1 MYDIYIYG
9 HYPQL
14 NHIVDARTLVGDV
27 NWMSRVPLDA
37 LDELTRRSRK
47 ARDGLNMTSQQNIGS
62 VWYFQGKSIKSM
74 AADSQSYTVTR
85 LFFWDL
91 GTWCFRCLEN
101 HPHAQSQSHI
111 FTWLPWQM
119 M

>member
-1 MYDIYIYG
+1 MMYDIYKYG
-9 HYPQL
+9 HYPPKL

-62 VWYFQGKSIKSM
+62 V
-74 AADSQSYTVTR
+74 
-85 LFFWDL
+85 
-91 GTWCFRCLEN
+91 
-101 HPHAQSQSHI
+101 
-111 FTWLPWQM
+111 
-119 M
+119 